1 MDNETNKSAITEQP
15 ITQNGVTLV
24 AIPAKI
30 KKGPT
35 NGNPTL
41 RPDLSKYK
49 DEEIDAFIGA
59 KRLRKIKEAR
69 IYADFN
75 ELFNDACEEDSSGK
89 PIPDTFSIEKW
100 QQLASGIGTASET
113 LADLKE
119 RLTEL
124 SEQITELVTGE
135 TNLSMEEIKAKMT
148 EIKPEMMD
156 LKETIAKKEQAN
168 AEKAAKRKATQEANK
183 SNTGS
188 VVVQPT

>member
-1 MDNETNKSAITEQP
+1 MSNETTNGNSTITEQP

-41 RPDLSKYK
+41 RPDLSKVEEK
-49 DEEIDAFIGA
+49 DLFAFIGA
-59 KRLRKIKEAR
+59 KRLRKIAESR
-69 IYADFN
+69 VYADFN
-75 ELFNDACEEDSSGK
+75 ELYNESLDDESD
-89 PIPDTFSIEKW
+89 PTSINLEKW
-100 QQLASGIGTASET
+100 QQLASGIGVASET

-119 RLTEL
+119 RLAEL

-135 TNLSMEEIKAKMT
+135 TNLSMDEIKAKMT

-156 LKETIAKKEQAN
+156 LKEAIAQKEAAN
-168 AEKAAKRKATQEANK
+168 AAKAAKRKATEEANK
-183 SNTGS
+183 QKNVGAVT
-188 VVVQPT
+188 VQPA